1 MLLILKIYIIRKK
14 IKNMLVNKLQ
24 VSYFINKFNINL
36 LIVLLISQFGEK
48 PEKI

>member
-1 MLLILKIYIIRKK
+1 MLFILKIYIIRKK
-14 IKNMLVNKLQ
+14 IKNIVNKLQ

>member
-1 MLLILKIYIIRKK
+1 MLFILKIYIIRKK
-14 IKNMLVNKLQ
+14 IKNIVNKLQ

-36 LIVLLISQFGEK
+36 LVLLISQFGEK